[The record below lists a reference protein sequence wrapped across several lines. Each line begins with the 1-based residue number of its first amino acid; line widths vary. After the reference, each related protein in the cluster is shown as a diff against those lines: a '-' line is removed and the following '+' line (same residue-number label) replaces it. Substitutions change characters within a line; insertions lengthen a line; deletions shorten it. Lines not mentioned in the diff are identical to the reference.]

1 MKVSCSIFATDQG
14 WVGLAATAD
23 GLVRSVLPMG
33 SRESVERSLIDS
45 RTTFNRWSQP
55 PEDAVR
61 LLSAYYRGEPVDI
74 STVVLDLT
82 GCSPFDRRVYAVLMG
97 IGRGSV
103 ITYGQAARAAGSP
116 GAARAVGGAMS
127 RNPLPPFIPCHRVV
141 GSGGRM
147 VGFSTEGG
155 VVLKRRLLEME
166 GARFRG
172 DRVIR

>member
-1 MKVSCSIFATDQG
+1 MTVPYSIFETDMG
-14 WVGLAATAD
+14 WVGLAATGE
-23 GLVRSVLPMG
+23 GLVWSVLPMR
-33 SRESVERSLIDS
+33 SRESVERNLIVPQG
-45 RTTFNRWSQP
+45 TINRLSQP

-61 LLSAYYRGEPVDI
+61 LLAAYYRGEPVDL
-74 STVVLDLT
+74 STVALDL
-82 GCSPFDRRVYAVLMG
+82 GGSSPFDRRVYAVLRG

-103 ITYGQAARAAGSP
+103 MTYGQAALRAGSP

-141 GSGGRM
+141 GSDGGM

-155 VVLKRRLLEME
+155 VALKRRLLEME
-166 GARFRG
+166 GARLRG